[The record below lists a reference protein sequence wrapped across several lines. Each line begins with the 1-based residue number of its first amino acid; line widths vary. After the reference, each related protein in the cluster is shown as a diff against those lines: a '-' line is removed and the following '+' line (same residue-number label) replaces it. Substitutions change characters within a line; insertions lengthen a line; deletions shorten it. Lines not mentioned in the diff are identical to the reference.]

1 MKKTLLTMLQLAV
14 TIGLL
19 WWVFHDPERRR
30 EMLGAVKLAPGL
42 TCSDLLEG
50 HPRHNC
56 GARILASSPGDT
68 GCPVVWSRT

>member
-30 EMLGAVKLAPGL
+30 
-42 TCSDLLEG
+42 
-50 HPRHNC
+50 
-56 GARILASSPGDT
+56 
-68 GCPVVWSRT
+68 